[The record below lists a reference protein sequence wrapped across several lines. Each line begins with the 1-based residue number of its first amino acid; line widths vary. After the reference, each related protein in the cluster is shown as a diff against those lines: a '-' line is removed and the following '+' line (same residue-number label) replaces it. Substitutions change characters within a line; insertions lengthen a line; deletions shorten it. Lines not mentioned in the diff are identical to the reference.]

1 VQNIIFWKQSPN
13 ASFKDLGFN
22 LKTGNIENI
31 YLRDIEMLE
40 ERDYFLIQLQF
51 DIIKQQSLNSN
62 AGWVDVSN
70 GDFKNIINV
79 AKKIAAK
86 HFLNPK
92 MKNQSLKFL
101 GAYQMIIT
109 GTEKD
114 YWTKS
119 EIDIHK
125 FKINVAGAERQFK
138 LTDLESESNLS
149 VFNKEL
155 FGSKYLRG
163 DMLGNLKLPTTIF
176 GLGNII
182 ADEFHPISRTYLLNL
197 SVNSIHP
204 DDNEALSKQNKLYRL
219 TINTVISNFG
229 NLLVY
234 IAKMTDL
241 YNDEYNNIQSNSNE
255 IRDKALDLQIR
266 INELLKSQSDK
277 SSLISTGTPKKKE
290 KNHKDQKEQN
300 DLLTSRGW
308 EENLLLKASR
318 HFSKLTE
325 INQILAKANY
335 QRQDAAM
342 NIEKMTSTL
351 GLTPIKYYIET
362 EKEISSLGLELKQ
375 FSKSVNYYFQNL
387 KDELDHSQ
395 TTIRDTVDI
404 LKTFLESEQRIVSQK
419 SSEAINWIV
428 IVFAG
433 LGLAD
438 ALGNFVIFWLEGGSP
453 YQAMFWFFIIL
464 ITLIIIIV
472 TLYMWYFKRPQY
484 LARNY

>member
-1 VQNIIFWKQSPN
+1 
-13 ASFKDLGFN
+13 
-22 LKTGNIENI
+22 
-31 YLRDIEMLE
+31 MLE

-70 GDFKNIINV
+70 SDFKNIINV

-92 MKNQSLKFL
+92 LKNKSLKFL

-125 FKINVAGAERQFK
+125 FKIDVGGAERQFK

-149 VFNKEL
+149 IFNKEL

-163 DMLGNLKLPTTIF
+163 DMLGNLKLPTTLF

-182 ADEFHPISRTYLLNL
+182 ADDFHPISRTYLLNL
-197 SVNSIHP
+197 SVNTIHQ

-234 IAKMTDL
+234 IAKLTDL
-241 YNDEYNNIQSNSNE
+241 YNDEYNTIQSNSNE

-266 INELLKSQSDK
+266 INELLTSQSEK
-277 SSLISTGTPKKKE
+277 SSSKSTSSKKK
-290 KNHKDQKEQN
+290 KNDNEN
-300 DLLTSRGW
+300 DLLTTRGW

-404 LKTFLESEQRIVSQK
+404 LKTFLESEQRFVSQK

-472 TLYMWYFKRPQY
+472 TLYMWYFKRPKY
-484 LARNY
+484 LVRHE